1 MQSKREIHDLLTEY
15 TLRYVIRSMRL
26 ADVPQATEIDREC
39 FPTQWPTPPYRN
51 DLLSNRLAHYLVAYE
66 KDNHTAS
73 IEEMEQHETRINRFL
88 GGARRLIHSK
98 GASHSSQRIIGVTG
112 FWLMAGEAHIITMGV
127 RPSYQRQGVGE
138 LLLISTI
145 DLAMTQ
151 HAEVMTLEV
160 RLSNSAAQALYQKH
174 GFKKTGV
181 RKSYYNDNHEDAVIM
196 TTDTLCSTSFES
208 HFQSLKQAHIE
219 KMGVS

>member
-1 MQSKREIHDLLTEY
+1 M
-15 TLRYVIRSMRL
+15 RYVIRPMRL
-26 ADVPQATEIDREC
+26 ADVSQATEIDREC
-39 FPTQWPTPPYRN
+39 FPTQWPTPSYRS

-66 KDNHTAS
+66 KDNHNAF

-88 GGARRLIHSK
+88 GGARRLIYPK
-98 GASHSSQRIIGVTG
+98 GASHSSQRIVGVTG
-112 FWLMAGEAHIITMGV
+112 FWLMAGEAHIITMGI
-127 RPSYQRQGVGE
+127 RPSYQRQGIGE

-160 RLSNSAAQALYQKH
+160 RLSNSAAQALYQKY

-181 RKSYYNDNHEDAVIM
+181 RKGYYNDNHEDAVIM
-196 TTDTLCSTSFES
+196 TTDTLCTAFFKSK
-208 HFQSLKQAHIE
+208 FQLLKQAHIE
-219 KMGVS
+219 KMGAG

>member
-1 MQSKREIHDLLTEY
+1 
-15 TLRYVIRSMRL
+15 MRL
-26 ADVPQATEIDREC
+26 VDVPQAIEIDREC

-66 KDNHTAS
+66 KDNHITS
-73 IEEMEQHETRINRFL
+73 IEEMEQHETGINRFL
-88 GGARRLIHSK
+88 GGVRHLIYPK
-98 GASHSSQRIIGVTG
+98 GAPRSNQRIIGVTG

-160 RLSNSAAQALYQKH
+160 RISNSAAQALYQKH

-181 RKSYYNDNHEDAVIM
+181 RKSYYDDNYEDAVIM
-196 TTDTLCSTSFES
+196 TTDMLTSDSFKS
-208 HFQSLKQAHIE
+208 QFQMLKQSHIE
-219 KMGVS
+219 KMIAI

>member
-1 MQSKREIHDLLTEY
+1 
-15 TLRYVIRSMRL
+15 MRL

-73 IEEMEQHETRINRFL
+73 IKEMEQHETRINRFL
-88 GGARRLIHSK
+88 EGARRLIHPK
-98 GASHSSQRIIGVTG
+98 GASHSSQRIVGVTG

-127 RPSYQRQGVGE
+127 RPSYQRQGIGE
-138 LLLISTI
+138 LLLISTIDLAMTQHATI

-181 RKSYYNDNHEDAVIM
+181 RKSYYNDNHEDAAIM
-196 TTDTLCSTSFES
+196 TTDTLCTASFKS
-208 HFQSLKQAHIE
+208 QFQLLKQAHIE
-219 KMGVS
+219 KMGGS

>member
-1 MQSKREIHDLLTEY
+1 M
-15 TLRYVIRSMRL
+15 RYVIRPMRL

-39 FPTQWPTPPYRN
+39 FPAQWPTPPYRS

-66 KDNHTAS
+66 KGNHNAS
-73 IEEMEQHETRINRFL
+73 IEEIVQHETGINRFL
-88 GGARRLIHSK
+88 GGARRLIYPK
-98 GASHSSQRIIGVTG
+98 GTSYSSRRIVGVTG

-127 RPSYQRQGVGE
+127 RPSYQRQGIGE

-160 RLSNSAAQALYQKH
+160 RLSNSAAQALYQKY

-196 TTDTLCSTSFES
+196 TTDTLCSASFKS
-208 HFQSLKQAHIE
+208 QLQLLKQAHIE
-219 KMGVS
+219 RMGAS